1 MPTPEL
7 YPEALESCAIPF
19 DAKELSRAIFKPR
32 RNVRFHEARIVSILT
47 PASSMSQD
55 LRDAAWYPR
64 NDLDAFKTEA
74 RLLSRKLRAEPSICN
89 EASSHTRG
97 LEHRVS
103 LERQRNK
110 IMTLRCILKA
120 HQKFADPEHVAI
132 AARKCT
138 AWAREVALVEG
149 SRDFC
154 EAYYPD
160 LTSLVPGVVSTSSD
174 FPFGL
179 KKRSGDASQQTYRC
193 VRPRIQVDSNREVLC
208 SS

>member
-1 MPTPEL
+1 MLYLETPENF
-7 YPEALESCAIPF
+7 EIPF
-19 DAKELSRAIFKPR
+19 ELSRAMLMKRTTSKPS
-32 RNVRFHEARIVSILT
+32 RNVRFHEAIIISFVT
-47 PASSMSQD
+47 PASSMSQQE
-55 LRDAAWYPR
+55 RDAAWYPT

-74 RLLSRKLRAEPSICN
+74 RLLSRKLRVEPSTCTKG
-89 EASSHTRG
+89 SSHTRG
-97 LEHRVS
+97 LEQRVS

-110 IMTLRCILKA
+110 IMALRCILKA
-120 HQKFADPEHVAI
+120 HQQFTDSERVAI

-154 EAYYPD
+154 EAYYPA

-174 FPFGL
+174 FPFRV
-179 KKRSGDASQQTYRC
+179 KKRSSESSQDADRC
-193 VRPRIQVDSNREVLC
+193 VRPRITLLC